1 MAMAHYQLHL
11 LTTTITELTAR
22 RDALAVRLDKGFGLL
37 RAKEEAHDTGV
48 EYEKWLA
55 AWLKL
60 EQEYRGVCDQIAE
73 R

>member
-1 MAMAHYQLHL
+1 MARYQLHL
-11 LTTTITELTAR
+11 PTTTIAELTAR
-22 RDALAVRLDKGFGLL
+22 RDALAARLDKGFGLL
-37 RAKEEAHDTGV
+37 RAKEEAYDTGA

-55 AWLKL
+55 SWLKL